1 MDTLINQ
8 IVNQLDLD
16 PSQAKTAIGAILRF
30 CRTQAA
36 EVDNFDFDAFL
47 TKLPGSE
54 SLLQTEKNYDVTTQ
68 QQSNAV
74 LIIGLLT
81 WFLKAFGIMEI
92 LKTLLTRFFGD
103 SAVKL
108 LDSAG
113 DGAELASVFRNLGI
127 NREQGTK
134 MVAMFV
140 DYAKLK
146 AGPVV
151 IDKLLE
157 SIPALQTFLGGGG
170 NHEKDE

>member
-16 PSQAKTAIGAILRF
+16 PSQAKSAIGAILRF
-30 CRTQAA
+30 CRTQA
-36 EVDNFDFDAFL
+36 VDNNFDFDAFL

-68 QQSNAV
+68 QQSNVV

-113 DGAELASVFRNLGI
+113 DGAELASVFRSLGM